1 MQNPELLDVVELLV
15 DLPQQ
20 GLQVGARGAIVE
32 VYDDAYE
39 VEFVNDA
46 GETTALLPLPMAQF
60 VVVWRAASKSW
71 VTVTE
76 KVEALVAALP
86 EEALVE
92 VFDFAR
98 NAYSRQLAG

>member
-1 MQNPELLDVVELLV
+1 MQEPQQFDVIELLV
-15 DLPQQ
+15 DLPGQSLSAGVQ
-20 GLQVGARGAIVE
+20 GAVVD

-39 VEFVNDA
+39 VEFTDET
-46 GETTALLPLPMAQF
+46 GETVALVPLKSMQF

-71 VTVTE
+71 VSVAE

-86 EEALVE
+86 EETLSE

-98 NAYSRQLAG
+98 TVYSRQLAG

>member
-1 MQNPELLDVVELLV
+1 MQEPEQFDVIELLV
-15 DLPQQ
+15 DLPEQSLRAGAQ
-20 GLQVGARGAIVE
+20 GAVVE

-39 VEFVNDA
+39 VEFTDDA
-46 GETTALLPLPMAQF
+46 GETVALVPLKSMQF

-71 VTVTE
+71 VSVAE

-86 EEALVE
+86 EEALAE

-98 NAYSRQLAG
+98 NAYSRQMAG